1 MPRVCHIGRTSVLIG
16 WVSGNPETFG
26 ATSKYFDIQANGNG
40 QVRHTYSYYNAD
52 LHTIIMQTCTL
63 LGLR

>member
-1 MPRVCHIGRTSVLIG
+1 MSSLCEQTRTEFGIPEALPMPRVCHIGRTSVLIG

-40 QVRHTYSYYNAD
+40 QVRHT
-52 LHTIIMQTCTL
+52 
-63 LGLR
+63 

>member
-40 QVRHTYSYYNAD
+40 QVRHT
-52 LHTIIMQTCTL
+52 
-63 LGLR
+63 